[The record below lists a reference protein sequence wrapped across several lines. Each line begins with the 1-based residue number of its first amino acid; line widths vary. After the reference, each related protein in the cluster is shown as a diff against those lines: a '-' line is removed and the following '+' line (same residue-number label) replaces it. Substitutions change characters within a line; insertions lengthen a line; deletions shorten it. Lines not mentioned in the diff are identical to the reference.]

1 MEVQLSP
8 QDIVVVIKLLEY
20 EGKRPPY
27 SQIAY
32 ELSLSPSQVYTSLQ
46 RARKARFLQGPESE
60 ERPNLSNIQEF
71 LLHGLKYAF
80 PPERGELTRGLPTGY
95 AAPPLDKLIAAGND
109 PPPVWPY
116 ANGKVRGYAFSP
128 LYKCVPEAALRDQNL
143 YEMLALIDAI
153 RDGKARERQL
163 AEEELRRR
171 LHSTK
176 DAQRDD

>member
-27 SQIAY
+27 SRIAF

-46 RARKARFLQGPESE
+46 RARKARLLQGAEAD
-60 ERPNLSNIQEF
+60 ERPNVSNIEEF

-95 AAPPLDKLIAAGND
+95 AAPPLDKLIAAGDD

-128 LYKCVPEAALRDQNL
+128 LYKNAPEAALRDQNL

-163 AEEELRRR
+163 AKEELQQR
-171 LHSTK
+171 LHTTK
-176 DAQRDD
+176 HARPND